1 MTNNEKAKLA
11 FYLFV
16 IKDEKAKLLASE
28 QQKNLASE
36 YYESMNSMELIDSV
50 LPQLNYA

>member
-16 IKDEKAKLLASE
+16 VKDKNIELLASE
-28 QQKNLASE
+28 KQKMMASE
-36 YYESMNSMELIDSV
+36 YYESMNTMELIDRV
-50 LPQLNYA
+50 LPQLNLA